1 MLAYGV
7 PAHSIPAHLV
17 RYGCTSIRLR
27 STSTRQRLRRHAKKC
42 LRRSVRSELRQLTFA
57 AR

>member
-7 PAHSIPAHLV
+7 PAQSVPSHLV

-27 STSTRQRLRRHAKKC
+27 STLTRNRLRRAAKKC
-42 LRRSVRSELRQLTFA
+42 LRRAVRFELRQLVLEA
-57 AR
+57 